1 MRKLSRAKQA
11 EIIAARQTRQ
21 DRQRLMK
28 RLKLMAVAA
37 VLAIGAVAG
46 LIVAGNATRKDDTV
60 RYASQAQGRV
70 LGDPQAPVLI
80 EAWEDYQ
87 CPICKAANSSVL
99 EQIDKKYIATG
110 VARLEFRN
118 FAFIG
123 PESTT
128 AAEAA
133 ECAAEQNKFWP
144 YHDAL
149 YDAQRAENSG
159 AFSND
164 KLKVLAMTA
173 SLDRASFNACFD
185 DHRYKDVIANEKTA
199 GMNLG
204 VNATPTFFVNGKRIT
219 DWRDYDAFAAAI
231 DKAAADK
238 AGTAG

>member
-11 EIIAARQTRQ
+11 DILAAREARLRQ
-21 DRQRLMK
+21 KQRN
-28 RLKLMAVAA
+28 KLMAIAA
-37 VLAIGAVAG
+37 VVAVVAVAV
-46 LIVAGNATRKDDTV
+46 LIVAGNALRSDDTV

-70 LGDPQAPVLI
+70 LGDANAPVLI

-87 CPICKAANSSVL
+87 CPICKQANATVL
-99 EQIDKKYIATG
+99 AQIDKNYIATG
-110 VARLEFRN
+110 KARLEFRN
-118 FAFIG
+118 YAFLG
-123 PESTT
+123 AESTA

-159 AFSND
+159 AFATG

-173 SLDRASFNACFD
+173 SLDRASFNACVD
-185 DHRYKDVIANEKTA
+185 DHRYKDVVASEKTA
-199 GMNLG
+199 GMGLG
-204 VNATPTFFVNGKRIT
+204 VNATPTFFVNGKRIA

-231 DKAAADK
+231 EKAAAEK